1 MSRSHAVAIFIA
13 VRSLSAMLILSRRTG
28 ESFLIGDNVRV
39 TVLNARGSQVR
50 LGIDA
55 PEDTV
60 VHRKEIYERML
71 LEQQNPDSYEDDSL
85 P

>member
-1 MSRSHAVAIFIA
+1 VAIFIA